1 MDVSIEEKIA
11 SFPVSDLA
19 FDSLTHDFSG
29 FGKKGTY
36 DEFDLETISCE
47 QGGLI
52 FLITLYNETGDALAA
67 TLAAL
72 TDSIAYLYAKNGEE
86 YSENIT
92 ICIIVDGVE
101 EMSGSAQ
108 IFFESQGIEFPLPML
123 NKDDIY
129 FYNAHK
135 ELHRLNAVDEIPA
148 ASAWL
153 DLYKFSVK
161 CSGGVCQDKLQTRC
175 SDISVQFLVCIKS
188 KNAGKLD
195 SHKLFYQ
202 KICDYIVPSYCFQI
216 DAGTCPVKEA
226 VYNVWYAFQ
235 CQENMGAASTSLY
248 THPPKNY
255 FNLLSIWQ
263 FNDFAKKSL
272 AGIWGESASGY
283 ISVVP
288 GQFSAIRWAALASD
302 PKLPPQIGPQPLDVY
317 LKGLEPLDPFES
329 AIYQTEDRI
338 LCKEIVSRPKF
349 GWKIR
354 HVESAIAVT
363 DSCSSWSELLK
374 QRKRWNS
381 GALFSKISFASG
393 LKRYVKGENS
403 ISQKLDRTMSSALHT
418 FWGVFEWLLLG
429 IFLYS
434 IVALTGLAFNSGAIG
449 HYSNIATL
457 STIALVVTPLVV
469 QIVVFANDIKSDLSQ
484 KIVYF
489 SVIVQVLV
497 TFVIGM
503 AAVWMNPGLLR
514 LILIVMAIFVG
525 TIVLSCIKNRQSS
538 NVVIPFAK
546 SSIQYSLINP
556 AVSLTLWAYAVT
568 NIHDNSW
575 GTKGLDSPDYKSS
588 TKSQYRKFRRY
599 YVLIWLGTN
608 IAIAAALYGIFF
620 NNHLLGITVLLTLS
634 IIENVIAMLAI
645 STRHIR
651 NIYQKI

>member
-11 SFPVSDLA
+11 SFPVSELA
-19 FDSLTHDFSG
+19 FDSLAHGFSG
-29 FGKKGTY
+29 FGEKGTY
-36 DEFDLETISCE
+36 EEFDLKSISCE

-52 FLITLYNETGDALAA
+52 FLITLYNESGGALAA

-72 TDSIAYLYAKNGEE
+72 SDSIAHLYTKNGEE

-92 ICIIVDGVE
+92 ICIIVDGFK
-101 EMSGSAQ
+101 EMSSSAQ
-108 IFFESQGIEFPLPML
+108 IFFESQGIEFPLPVL
-123 NKDDIY
+123 DKDDIY

-135 ELHRLNAVDEIPA
+135 GLHRLNAVNEIPV
-148 ASAWL
+148 ASTWL
-153 DLYKFSVK
+153 DLYNFSVK
-161 CSGGVCQDKLQTRC
+161 CSGDCQDKLQTQC
-175 SDISVQFLVCIKS
+175 GDISVQFLVCFKS

-202 KICDYIVPSYCFQI
+202 KICEYIAPSYCFQI
-216 DAGTCPVKEA
+216 DAGTCPAKEA

-235 CQENMGAASTSLY
+235 RQQNMGAASTSLY

-317 LKGLEPLDPFES
+317 LKGLQPLDPFES

-338 LCKEIVSRPKF
+338 LCKEIVNRPKF

-363 DSCSSWSELLK
+363 DSCNSWSELLK

-403 ISQKLDRTMSSALHT
+403 TFQKLDRAMSSTLHT
-418 FWGVFEWLLLG
+418 FWGIFEWLLLG

-434 IVALTGLAFNSGAIG
+434 IVALTGLAFNRGTVDQ
-449 HYSNIATL
+449 YSNIATF
-457 STIALVVTPLVV
+457 SAIALVVIPLMV
-469 QIVVFANDIKSDLSQ
+469 QITIFANDIKSDLSQ

-503 AAVWMNPGLLR
+503 AAVWMNPDLLR
-514 LILIVMAIFVG
+514 LILIVMAIFIG
-525 TIVLSCIKNRQSS
+525 TIALSSIKNRQSS

-556 AVSLTLWAYAVT
+556 VVSLILWAYAVT

-588 TKSQYRKFRRY
+588 MQSQYKKFRRY
-599 YVLIWLGTN
+599 YVLLWLSSN
-608 IAIAAALYGIFF
+608 IAVAVALYGIFA

-645 STRHIR
+645 STRYIR